1 MKKFGVSSSP
11 LPSFLD
17 SSFKILYIPGEIQ
30 AFCSYADFGYITHYL
45 LTIFFPDPLQEA
57 GKAWEAPST
66 LSNLSGYYF
75 PSGQQIAS
83 TCLSTR
89 DQL

>member
-1 MKKFGVSSSP
+1 MAEFQP

-17 SSFKILYIPGEIQ
+17 SSFKILYIPGKIQ

-66 LSNLSGYYF
+66 LANLSGYYF